1 MRAGGSCGSPAI
13 DASRLI
19 SVSHPIHPDPPS
31 GWGRPALRGP
41 VLSMLLARS
50 HGLPLIILETYSTVL
65 YSLLLSFPLVL
76 TAHRGAHVSV
86 VNSDIR
92 FRFASAA
99 LRASHRISSHRIS
112 SRRRGLCHC
121 VTVSIRRPKQLT
133 ALLPFECREN
143 ENEFAEKTKESASS
157 EHFVPVLKSV
167 AAAVALWRFLFEEI
181 R

>member
-1 MRAGGSCGSPAI
+1 MGAPRSQGSCPF
-13 DASRLI
+13 DASCAISRLTTDYTRD
-19 SVSHPIHPDPPS
+19 VQHC
-31 GWGRPALRGP
+31 P
-41 VLSMLLARS
+41 VLS
-50 HGLPLIILETYSTVL
+50 P
-65 YSLLLSFPLVL
+65 SFPLVL